1 MIAVDGLKLSQK
13 VLTAVITRTTGK
25 SIAELVA
32 DKTVLN
38 KVKKICISFLNNS
51 SEPEE
56 SIHFLNA
63 LLQISIAEEN
73 HPKSGWT
80 NQVSETD
87 TGIGDDVV
95 RLLNIQK
102 VVQETK
108 NSGTT
113 YAEIY
118 IRQLDD
124 LIEALTRLDPDAVFK
139 NDIKALAKKFKT
151 IKNRSL
157 TKTIIK
163 RDRRNIQH

>member
-1 MIAVDGLKLSQK
+1 M
-13 VLTAVITRTTGK
+13 
-25 SIAELVA
+25 
-32 DKTVLN
+32 
-38 KVKKICISFLNNS
+38 
-51 SEPEE
+51 
-56 SIHFLNA
+56 
-63 LLQISIAEEN
+63 
-73 HPKSGWT
+73 
-80 NQVSETD
+80 
-87 TGIGDDVV
+87 

-113 YAEIY
+113 YAEIF

-139 NDIKALAKKFKT
+139 NDIKALAKRFNT